1 MTKQSA
7 TDSMGYDDNPGGR
20 PKKYA
25 SAAERQAAYR
35 TRASE
40 IGFRADSGTIETLS
54 RIAETIDVPRT
65 DLLLSM
71 VKFALANHDWARFGL
86 THKTLPKYQENP
98 IMATAAQIA
107 ARKRFAEMAKS
118 GALAKKRKAASKRN
132 PSSRFVTVAG
142 PFGEKAAKET
152 ALALGESNHSV
163 YSKERVDADGY
174 GTGVSDWF
182 VERDTAATPSKIF
195 GYDFADIQAMQQKR
209 KPKRNPAAKRAPKRD
224 FYYIVKVGS
233 HYDGQFS
240 SAHYSLAQVQ
250 AIAQAKA
257 DKYGVQ
263 ARITEIH

>member
-35 TRASE
+35 ARASE

-86 THKTLPKYQENP
+86 THKTLPKYKENP

-118 GALAKKRKAASKRN
+118 GAFAKTRKPAARK
-132 PSSRFVTVAG
+132 
-142 PFGEKAAKET
+142 
-152 ALALGESNHSV
+152 
-163 YSKERVDADGY
+163 
-174 GTGVSDWF
+174 
-182 VERDTAATPSKIF
+182 TAAR
-195 GYDFADIQAMQQKR
+195 A
-209 KPKRNPAAKRAPKRD
+209 NPAPKRD

>member
-35 TRASE
+35 ARAVEVS
-40 IGFRADSGTIETLS
+40 FRADPGTVETLG

-71 VKFALANHDWARFGL
+71 TKFALANHDWARFGL
-86 THKTLPKYQENP
+86 THKTLPKYQGNP

-107 ARKRFAEMAKS
+107 ARKRFAEMARS
-118 GALAKKRKAASKRN
+118 GAFAKTRKPAAKK
-132 PSSRFVTVAG
+132 
-142 PFGEKAAKET
+142 
-152 ALALGESNHSV
+152 
-163 YSKERVDADGY
+163 
-174 GTGVSDWF
+174 
-182 VERDTAATPSKIF
+182 AATR
-195 GYDFADIQAMQQKR
+195 A
-209 KPKRNPAAKRAPKRD
+209 NPAPKKRAPKRD

>member
-1 MTKQSA
+1 MTTQSA
-7 TDSMGYDDNPGGR
+7 DDSTGYDDNPGGR

-35 TRASE
+35 ARAVEVS
-40 IGFRADSGTIETLS
+40 FRADPGTVETLG

-71 VKFALANHDWARFGL
+71 TKFALANHDWARFGL
-86 THKTLPKYQENP
+86 THKTLPKYQGNP

-107 ARKRFAEMAKS
+107 ARKRFAEMARS
-118 GALAKKRKAASKRN
+118 GAFAKTRKPARNPVAAKTRDFSENWAVHLASNDPQSWHALRASKAAATRLANLLTKQTGRKYTASPVTWAGSKR
-132 PSSRFVTVAG
+132 A
-142 PFGEKAAKET
+142 E
-152 ALALGESNHSV
+152 
-163 YSKERVDADGY
+163 
-174 GTGVSDWF
+174 
-182 VERDTAATPSKIF
+182 
-195 GYDFADIQAMQQKR
+195 
-209 KPKRNPAAKRAPKRD
+209 NPAPAKRAPKRD

-240 SAHYSLAQVQ
+240 SAHYTLAQVQ

-263 ARITEIH
+263 ARITEIHS